1 MAKKRMKL
9 IEDDGFIPGN
19 SDGIIDW
26 DDEEFELE
34 KEQLEKEEK
43 EPPKKEIEKSEEN
56 KNVS

>member
-34 KEQLEKEEK
+34 KEQLEK
-43 EPPKKEIEKSEEN
+43 KKRSRRK
-56 KNVS
+56 KK